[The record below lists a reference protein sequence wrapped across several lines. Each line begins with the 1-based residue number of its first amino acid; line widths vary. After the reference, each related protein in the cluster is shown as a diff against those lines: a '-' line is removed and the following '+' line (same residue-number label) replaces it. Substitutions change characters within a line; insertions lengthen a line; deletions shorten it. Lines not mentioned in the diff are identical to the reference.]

1 MESLL
6 ACFAE
11 TDADAEKLLAA
22 LVAAVRPENPGDAE
36 TARRN
41 LKRIALILEEHPQV
55 RAGLREAVSSIL
67 RIRRHSMLYTTSGIL
82 PNTGFFSEFFRR
94 LGHKFLPDVLD
105 AGYLQNFLRRAF
117 CRSTDGVWVVGVGED
132 AWLEL
137 IEVLRFGEEEGEAEG
152 AGAEFPHAVSEIL
165 RSLRIVSH
173 WIAASGL
180 EPELLRLDPDLD
192 AYESPFSA
200 QCGELDD
207 YVDTYLASWRNSEI
221 PGIDDKHLRVLFA
234 QCREVI
240 ERLHNRAARFGTSVR
255 LTYILQRLGQL
266 IERMEKLL
274 DVVEELRVEPDG
286 RSARSPIVR
295 LFTSLVRDECRR
307 DDLAPHWRRN
317 TELIALRITENA
329 SSRGEHYI
337 AENRKEYFG
346 MARSAL
352 IGGFVIAFMAT
363 LKLLLGKTG
372 MPPLMMTFAYC
383 LNYGLGFCL
392 IHIIHGSVATKQP
405 AMTANAIAAGV
416 EQVDGKLRHLDN
428 LALLIARTFRTQT
441 IAILGNVFL
450 ALPLAALLAWGF
462 SFLSGSPLVTPE
474 KAAYLLESQTLTRS
488 GTLLYAAIAGVCLFL
503 AGLIN
508 AYFDNYATYNRVAE
522 RILQLEWL
530 RRAWGGYRAQRIAVY
545 VGENLGALSGNFLF
559 GFLLGGASFVGAL
572 TALPIDIRHVTF
584 SSAYVGFAAVG
595 LDLGGQAAFRALID
609 VAVIGFVNLAVSF
622 ALAFHIAL
630 RARRIDDVPWRQI
643 ACACLRLLREHP
655 GEFFFP
661 AGEPKTEE

>member
-6 ACFAE
+6 ARFTEA
-11 TDADAEKLLAA
+11 DADTGKLLVA
-22 LVAAVRPENPGDAE
+22 LVTAVRPDAPGDVE

-41 LKRIALILEEHPQV
+41 LKRIGLILEEHPQM

-67 RIRRHSMLYTTSGIL
+67 RIRRHSGLYTTSGIS

-105 AGYLQNFLRRAF
+105 AGYLQSFLRCAF

-132 AWLEL
+132 AWLDL
-137 IEVLRFGEEEGEAEG
+137 IEALRFGEDEAEG
-152 AGAEFPHAVSEIL
+152 AGTEFPHAVSEIL

-207 YVDTYLASWRNSEI
+207 YVEATLASWRNSEV

-234 QCREVI
+234 QCFDVI
-240 ERLHNRAARFGTSVR
+240 ERLHNRAARYGTSIR
-255 LTYILQRLGQL
+255 LTYILQRLDQL
-266 IERMEKLL
+266 IDRMEKLL
-274 DVVEELRVEPDG
+274 DVVEELRIEPDG
-286 RSARSPIVR
+286 RSARRPIVR
-295 LFTSLVRDECRR
+295 LFASLVRDECRR

-352 IGGFVIAFMAT
+352 IGGAVIAFMAT

-392 IHIIHGSVATKQP
+392 IHVIHGSVATKQP

-416 EQVDGKLRHLDN
+416 EQVDGKLHHLDN

-441 IAILGNVFL
+441 IAILGNVCL
-450 ALPLAALLAWGF
+450 ALPLAAFLAWGF
-462 SFLSGSPLVTPE
+462 SFLSGSPLVTAE
-474 KAAYLLESQTLTRS
+474 KAAQLLESQTLTRS
-488 GTLLYAAIAGVCLFL
+488 GALLYAAIAGVCLFL

-559 GFLLGGASFVGAL
+559 GFLLGGTSFVGAL

-584 SSAYVGFAAVG
+584 SSAYVGFAAIG
-595 LDLGGQAAFRALID
+595 LDLGGRAAVCALLD

-643 ACACLRLLREHP
+643 ACACLRLLRDRP
-655 GEFFFP
+655 GEFLFP
-661 AGEPKTEE
+661 AGEPKAEE